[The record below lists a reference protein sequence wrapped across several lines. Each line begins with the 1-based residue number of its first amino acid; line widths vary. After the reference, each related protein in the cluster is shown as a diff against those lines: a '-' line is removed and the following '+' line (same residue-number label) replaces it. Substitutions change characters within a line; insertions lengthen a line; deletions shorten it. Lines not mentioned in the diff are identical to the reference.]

1 MQERFRPLKRTLH
14 KTSRRVSRTSARS
27 GRSGYVLVVTMGLLV
42 LAASLMVS
50 VSRGTMRHTIAARLA
65 VDEMQHR
72 WGVISCRLAVLPY
85 AESILLAAEVE
96 RHATSPSYRTHVRLG
111 DEVFELTIADEQA
124 KANVNVLLDHTDR
137 ATAEERL
144 RQGLSGTGLGINVRL
159 RPSASP
165 LNGPSPVPTTSPT
178 TKSIDAP
185 VGLPV
190 FIGGFG
196 QIFEDASAEKL
207 LAIQGSVRVTDLL
220 TCWGGGR
227 VNLRRVTP
235 AGLQLAVGTKLSG
248 VDQGR
253 LLDMRNRVLQG
264 TPLPLPKKG
273 PVEKDPVLRMAR
285 AAGIDPKN
293 FDGLISLTETST
305 CHSLWI
311 TANDRRRTWHFFS
324 ITDETE
330 KNQPR
335 NSAFVW

>member
-1 MQERFRPLKRTLH
+1 MPEQFRPLKRTLP
-14 KTSRRVSRTSARS
+14 TTVRRASR
-27 GRSGYVLVVTMGLLV
+27 GRGGYVLVVTLGLLV
-42 LAASLMVS
+42 LTASLMVS

-65 VDEMQHR
+65 LDEMQHR
-72 WGVISCRLAVLPY
+72 WGVISCRLAVLPH
-85 AESILLAAEVE
+85 AESILLRSEVE
-96 RHATSPSYRTHVRLG
+96 RHASAPSYRTQVQLG
-111 DEVFELTIADEQA
+111 DEIFELTIADEQA

-165 LNGPSPVPTTSPT
+165 LNGPSDVPTTGPT
-178 TKSIDAP
+178 TKSIDVP
-185 VGLPV
+185 VGLPL
-190 FIGGFG
+190 FITGFG

-207 LAIQGSVRVTDLL
+207 LAMQGAVRVTDLL
-220 TCWGGGR
+220 TCWGAGR
-227 VNLRRVTP
+227 VNLRRATP
-235 AGLQLAVGTKLSG
+235 AALQLSVGSKLSG

-253 LLDMRNRVLQG
+253 LLEMRNRVLQG

-273 PVEKDPVLRMAR
+273 PVDNDPILRMAR

-293 FDGLISLTETST
+293 FDALVSLTETST

-311 TANDRRRTWHFFS
+311 TAKDHRRVWHFFS
-324 ITDETE
+324 IADETE

-335 NSAFVW
+335 NYAFVW